1 MKYYLISGEKSGDLH
16 GSNLMKSIKNSDN
29 EAQFQFIGGDKMA
42 SVAGTPLVHY
52 KDMAIM
58 GLWEV
63 LKNLNK
69 INSILEKCKK
79 HIMDFNP
86 DMVILIDFAGFNLR
100 IARFAKKHQIPVIYY
115 ISPKVWAWNTSRAW
129 KIKRDVD
136 KMLVILPFEKEF
148 YQRFDWAVE
157 YVGNPV
163 VDAVLNFKND
173 EKVEIFP
180 EYMNKTRIAV
190 LPGSRNQEVSRMLPI
205 LVEVISKYQ
214 EYLFLIAKVSSV
226 KESLYDL
233 CSHLTN
239 VSLIEESAYDILSV
253 AQAAIVTSGTATL
266 ETALFKVPQVVCYKT
281 DWFSYMIGSRLVKV
295 DYISLVNLIADERI
309 VEELLQEDCTS
320 ERISVELDSIL
331 SEEGSKKM
339 IEGYERVINIL
350 GTKSASNKAADA
362 IYQYLT

>member
-16 GSNLMKSIKNSDN
+16 GSNLMKSIQIADH

-42 SVAGTPLVHY
+42 SIAGTPIVHY
-52 KDMAIM
+52 KEMAIM

-79 HIMDFNP
+79 NILDFNP
-86 DMVILIDFAGFNLR
+86 DVVILIDFAGFNLR

-136 KMLVILPFEKEF
+136 KMLVILPFEKDF
-148 YQRFDWAVE
+148 YQKFDWAVE

-163 VDAVLNFKND
+163 VDAVSNFKSD
-173 EKVEIFP
+173 EKIEIHA
-180 EYMNKTRIAV
+180 EHIKKTRIAV

-205 LVEVISKYQ
+205 LVEVISMYQ
-214 EYLFLIAKVSSV
+214 EYHFLIAKVNSV
-226 KESLYDL
+226 KESLYDP
-233 CSHLTN
+233 CKHLTN

-253 AQAAIVTSGTATL
+253 AHAAIVTSGTATL

-295 DYISLVNLIADERI
+295 DYISLVNLIANEKI
-309 VEELLQEDCTS
+309 VEELLQEQCTPD
-320 ERISVELDSIL
+320 RISLELDKII
-331 SEEGSKKM
+331 SEDGRKKM
-339 IEGYERVINIL
+339 IEGYDKVIKIL
-350 GTKSASNKAADA
+350 GKESASNKAADA

>member
-1 MKYYLISGEKSGDLH
+1 MKYFLIAGEKSGDLH
-16 GSNLMKSIKNSDN
+16 ASNLMKSLIISDKK
-29 EAQFQFIGGDKMA
+29 ALFKFIGGDNMA
-42 SVAGTPLVHY
+42 SIAGSPIVHY

-63 LKNLNK
+63 LRNLNK

-79 HIMDFNP
+79 HILNFNP
-86 DMVILIDFAGFNLR
+86 DVVILIDFAGFNLR
-100 IARFAKKHQIPVIYY
+100 IARFVKKHRIPVIYY

-148 YQRFDWAVE
+148 YRRFDWAVE

-163 VDAVLNFKND
+163 VDAVSNFRND
-173 EKVEIFP
+173 EKKVIRP
-180 EYMNKTRIAV
+180 EHTQKTRIAV

-205 LVEVISKYQ
+205 LVEVIKMYQ
-214 EYLFLIAKVSSV
+214 EHHFLIAKVNSV
-226 KESLYDL
+226 KESLYEP
-233 CSHLTN
+233 CKHLTN

-295 DYISLVNLIADERI
+295 DYISLVNLIANEKI
-309 VEELLQEDCTS
+309 VEELLQENCTS
-320 ERISVELDSIL
+320 ERISIELDRIL
-331 SEEGSKKM
+331 SVEGDKKM
-339 IEGYERVINIL
+339 MEGYEKVINIL
-350 GTKSASNKAADA
+350 GNESASNKAANA